1 MLQKESIVMHPYAF
15 LTLFE
20 DVTFEYYFC
29 HKKILIDNDF
39 KKILGRI

>member
-20 DVTFEYYFC
+20 DVTFECCFC

>member
-20 DVTFEYYFC
+20 DVTFECYFC
-29 HKKILIDNDF
+29 HKKTSFDNDF
-39 KKILGRI
+39 KNILGRI